1 MSTTALLELAY
12 TPLIQVALCVVIAV
26 VFKQA
31 MKEDPEIE
39 EKVAEP
45 RAAFEPEPAPAPAPA
60 PAEVSTQEIEPA
72 EVSQIEVIAEEDDD
86 DLEVAP
92 ATDSNLGILTK
103 DSMHFNK
110 KRMSQKRSIFF
121 WKNRHKSLDVEIA
134 GNADNRFVGDEGETK
149 GERGSSGSWFLC
161 GCCSTEE
168 LVKKEIEEDKIL
180 EILSNK
186 TKESATS
193 SPPKGTL

>member
-60 PAEVSTQEIEPA
+60 PAEVSTQEIE
-72 EVSQIEVIAEEDDD
+72 
-86 DLEVAP
+86 
-92 ATDSNLGILTK
+92 
-103 DSMHFNK
+103 
-110 KRMSQKRSIFF
+110 
-121 WKNRHKSLDVEIA
+121 
-134 GNADNRFVGDEGETK
+134 
-149 GERGSSGSWFLC
+149 
-161 GCCSTEE
+161 
-168 LVKKEIEEDKIL
+168 EDKIL
-180 EILSNK
+180 EILSKK